1 MPKKDILIIE
11 DEKDLVELI
20 QYNLEKEGFRVM
32 YAYDGED
39 GLRLARSKHPSLVL
53 LDLMLPRLD
62 GLEVCR
68 RMKQDPKTDG
78 IPIIILSVK
87 DSEADIVA
95 GLELGVDDYITK
107 PFSPRILTSRV
118 RAVLRRSERETS
130 SRKRINIDGLVVDPS
145 RHEVF
150 LGDKNVALTM
160 TEFRLLEYLAM
171 RPGRVFTRNQLMS
184 GVLGED
190 SMVVDRTIDVHVASL
205 RKKLGEYAKY
215 IVTVRG
221 LGYKLKD

>member
-1 MPKKDILIIE
+1 MPKKDILVIE

-20 QYNLEKEGFRVM
+20 QYNLGKEGFKVM
-32 YAYDGED
+32 YAYDGEG
-39 GLRLARSKHPSLVL
+39 GLQMARNKHPSLVL

-68 RMKQDPKTDG
+68 RLKQDPKTAH

-95 GLELGVDDYITK
+95 GLELGVDDYVTK

-118 RAVLRRSERETS
+118 RAVLRRSEREA
-130 SRKRINIDGLVVDPS
+130 RPKKLIKIDGLVIDAS
-145 RHEVF
+145 RHEVSMD
-150 LGDKNVALTM
+150 GKNITLTM
-160 TEFRLLEYLAM
+160 TEFKLLKYMAE
-171 RPGRVFTRNQLMS
+171 RPGRVLTRDQLMS

-190 SMVVDRTIDVHVASL
+190 SVVIDRTIDVHVASL
-205 RKKLGEYAKY
+205 RKKLGKYAPY

-221 LGYKLKD
+221 LGYKFKD

>member
-118 RAVLRRSERETS
+118 RAVLRRSERETG
-130 SRKRINIDGLVVDPS
+130 SRKRINIDGLVVDPL

-190 SMVVDRTIDVHVASL
+190 SMVVDRTIDVHVVSL
-205 RKKLGEYAKY
+205 RKKLGEYAKH

-221 LGYKLKD
+221 LGYKFKD

>member
-39 GLRLARSKHPSLVL
+39 GLRLARSKRPSLVL

-190 SMVVDRTIDVHVASL
+190 SMVVDRTIDVHVVSL

-221 LGYKLKD
+221 LGYKFKD

>member
-1 MPKKDILIIE
+1 MPKKDILVIE

-20 QYNLEKEGFRVM
+20 RYNLEKEGFRVM
-32 YAYDGED
+32 CAYDGEG
-39 GLRLARSKHPSLVL
+39 GLQMARGKHPSLVL

-68 RMKQDPKTDG
+68 RLKQDPKTAG

-87 DSEADIVA
+87 DSEADIVT
-95 GLELGVDDYITK
+95 GLELGVDDYVTK

-118 RAVLRRSERETS
+118 RAVLRRSEREA
-130 SRKRINIDGLVVDPS
+130 RPKKLIKIDSLVIDTS
-145 RHEVF
+145 RHEVS
-150 LGDKNVALTM
+150 LDGKNIALTI
-160 TEFRLLEYLAM
+160 TEFRLLHYLAE
-171 RPGRVFTRNQLMS
+171 RPGRVLTRDQLMS

-190 SMVVDRTIDVHVASL
+190 SVVVDRTIDVHVASL
-205 RKKLGEYAKY
+205 RKKLGKYAPY

-221 LGYKLKD
+221 LGYKLRG

>member
-20 QYNLEKEGFRVM
+20 QYNLEKEGFRVA
-32 YAYDGED
+32 YAYDGEE
-39 GLRLARSKHPSLVL
+39 GLHKAGSKHPALVL

-68 RMKQDPKTDG
+68 RLKQDSKTAD

-87 DSEADIVA
+87 NSEADVVA

-107 PFSPRILTSRV
+107 PFSPRVLISRV
-118 RAVLRRSERETS
+118 RAVLRRSEREAGP
-130 SRKRINIDGLVVDPS
+130 KKHIKIDGLVIDAS

-150 LGDKNVALTM
+150 LDGKNVVLTM
-160 TEFRLLEYLAM
+160 TEFNLLRYLAS
-171 RPGRVFTRNQLMS
+171 RPGRVFTRDQLMS

-205 RKKLGEYAKY
+205 RKKLGRYATY

-221 LGYKLKD
+221 LGYKFKD

>member
-20 QYNLEKEGFRVM
+20 QYNLEKEGFKVA
-32 YAYDGED
+32 YSYDGEG
-39 GLRLARSKHPSLVL
+39 GLHMARGTHPSLVL

-68 RMKQDPKTDG
+68 RLKQDPKTAD

-107 PFSPRILTSRV
+107 PFSPRILISRV
-118 RAVLRRSERETS
+118 RAVLRRSERVAS
-130 SRKRINIDGLVVDPS
+130 PRKHIKIDGLVIDAA

-150 LGDKNVALTM
+150 LDKKNVSLTM
-160 TEFRLLEYLAM
+160 TEFNLLHYLAE
-171 RPGRVFTRNQLMS
+171 RPGRVFTRDQLMS

-190 SMVVDRTIDVHVASL
+190 VMVIDRTIDVHVASL
-205 RKKLGEYAKY
+205 RKKLGRYASY

-221 LGYKLKD
+221 LGYKFKD

>member
-11 DEKDLVELI
+11 DEEDLVELI
-20 QYNLEKEGFRVM
+20 QYNLEKEGFKVVS
-32 YAYDGED
+32 AYDGEG
-39 GLRLARSKHPSLVL
+39 GLQIARSRHPSLVL

-68 RMKQDPKTDG
+68 RLKQDPKTAD

-95 GLELGVDDYITK
+95 GLELGVDDYVTK

-118 RAVLRRSERETS
+118 KAVLRRPERDARS
-130 SRKRINIDGLVVDPS
+130 KKVIKIDDLVVDTS
-145 RHEVF
+145 RHEVS
-150 LGDKNVALTM
+150 LNGKSIPLTI
-160 TEFRLLEYLAM
+160 TEFKLLHFLAE
-171 RPGRVFTRNQLMS
+171 RPGRVFTRDQLMS
-184 GVLGED
+184 GVLGEH
-190 SMVVDRTIDVHVASL
+190 SVVVDRTIDVHVALL
-205 RKKLGEYAKY
+205 RKKLDKYASY

-221 LGYKLKD
+221 VGYKFKD

>member
-1 MPKKDILIIE
+1 MPKKDILVIE

-32 YAYDGED
+32 YVYDGEG
-39 GLRLARSKHPSLVL
+39 GLQVARSKHPSLVL

-68 RMKQDPKTDG
+68 RLKQDPKTAD

-95 GLELGVDDYITK
+95 GLELGVDDYVTK
-107 PFSPRILTSRV
+107 PFSPRVLTSRV
-118 RAVLRRSERETS
+118 RAVLRRSEREA
-130 SRKRINIDGLVVDPS
+130 RPKRLIKIDGLVVDTS
-145 RHEVF
+145 RHEVS
-150 LGDKNVALTM
+150 LDGKNIELTI
-160 TEFRLLEYLAM
+160 TEFNLLHYLAE
-171 RPGRVFTRNQLMS
+171 RQGRVLTRDQLMS

-190 SMVVDRTIDVHVASL
+190 SVVVDRTIDVHVASL
-205 RKKLGEYAKY
+205 RKKLGKYASY
-215 IVTVRG
+215 IETVRG
-221 LGYKLKD
+221 LGYKFKG